1 MMFITYFEML
11 PKNKEGETER
21 QKNEYNKMLTRK
33 IYGISIGV
41 FIGSFFLIFL
51 EVSYFV
57 IVKCWQ

>member
-41 FIGSFFLIFL
+41 FTGSFFLIFL